1 MILFIVENADKSTQ
15 DACDEGS
22 RNSAQTEPTLEAAA
36 LHARSLSRHVLM
48 SSFDHEM
55 RTSSP
60 HELVVFSTCSTQ
72 QGWPSSFARQRSCLA
87 LSGFD
92 KSWVQKLDMR
102 TIKKMRKFT
111 NIRAYPN
118 EDVSVRSPW
127 DYRSSPHHK
136 ITWNRLDWQIH
147 G

>member
-22 RNSAQTEPTLEAAA
+22 RNSAQTEPTLKAAA

-60 HELVVFSTCSTQ
+60 HELVVFSTYSTQ
-72 QGWPSSFARQRSCLA
+72 QGWPSSFARQRSSLA

-102 TIKKMRKFT
+102 TIKKMRNLQISVHTQMKMFPSAPHETTYHHHTIKLRTVLIDKFM
-111 NIRAYPN
+111 
-118 EDVSVRSPW
+118 VR
-127 DYRSSPHHK
+127 
-136 ITWNRLDWQIH
+136 
-147 G
+147 